1 MPSYDYQCDS
11 CGCEFEI
18 IQKITEDPLT
28 VCPKCAGKV
37 HRLLHPSPFI
47 LKGSGWY
54 VTDYARKDKGASAN
68 SGSQTDS
75 GKQGSEKASGEKKTN
90 EEGKGAKDTGDAAA
104 AKTDSVPAR

>member
-11 CGCEFEI
+11 CGYEFEI
-18 IQKITEDPLT
+18 IQKITEDPIT

-54 VTDYARKDKGASAN
+54 VTDYARKDAGARTN

-75 GKQGSEKASGEKKTN
+75 GKQGSYQYMLCNKINTN
-90 EEGKGAKDTGDAAA
+90 HQGSTYL
-104 AKTDSVPAR
+104 